1 MDVDPDFEPFPA
13 AASGAGGASGS
24 GGGGGDRGGRAA
36 ALEAAAA
43 ADVAQLVAMGFSAK
57 QARDA
62 LEECGGDVEGAIEW
76 LVQHCI

>member
-1 MDVDPDFEPFPA
+1 MDWEPFPSAVA
-13 AASGAGGASGS
+13 AAVAGPSS
-24 GGGGGDRGGRAA
+24 RGGGGSSDARGARAA

-62 LEECGGDVEGAIEW
+62 LDECGGDVEGAIEW

>member
-1 MDVDPDFEPFPA
+1 MDVDPDFEPYPA
-13 AASGAGGASGS
+13 AAAAGGASGS
-24 GGGGGDRGGRAA
+24 RGGGSSQGGRTA

-43 ADVAQLVAMGFSAK
+43 ADVAQLVAMGFSTK

>member
-1 MDVDPDFEPFPA
+1 MDWEPFGSA
-13 AASGAGGASGS
+13 AAEAGPSSRGGGSGAQGA
-24 GGGGGDRGGRAA
+24 RQA

-62 LEECGGDVEGAIEW
+62 LDECSGDMEGAIEW